1 MIRAAIYARTSTMQN
16 ASRQINDATA
26 YATQKGWAV
35 TEEHIYVDPG
45 ASGVEYDT
53 RPGLLRLL
61 NVVKSRPPFQVLL
74 ITDASRLG
82 RDPIQ
87 TADVIK
93 QIGEARVRVLFYGE
107 DGEPM
112 LAAPTIS

>member
-1 MIRAAIYARTSTMQN
+1 MTRAAIYARTSTVQN

-45 ASGVEYDT
+45 ASGVQYDT
-53 RPGLLRLL
+53 RPGLVRLL
-61 NVVKSRPPFQVLL
+61 NVLKSRPPFQVLL

-82 RDPIQ
+82 RNAMK
-87 TADVIK
+87 TANVLE
-93 QIGEARVRVLFYGE
+93 QIVNAGVQILCYGE
-107 DGEPM
+107 DRERT
-112 LAAPTIS
+112 LAAPTSS

>member
-1 MIRAAIYARTSTMQN
+1 MTRAAISARTSTVQN

-45 ASGVEYDT
+45 ASGVQYDT
-53 RPGLLRLL
+53 RPGLVRLL
-61 NVVKSRPPFQVLL
+61 NVLKSRPPFQVLL

-82 RDPIQ
+82 RDSMK
-87 TADVIK
+87 TADVLE
-93 QIGEARVRVLFYGE
+93 QIVNAGVQILFYGE
-107 DGEPM
+107 DRERT
-112 LAAPTIS
+112 LAAPTSS